1 MPKALEEILNS
12 AEEIEVEA
20 DLARLIDAYLNGIS
34 KAYERDPGS
43 EAKMPFHIA
52 LAALF
57 DLCVN
62 ALYAQKV
69 VSSGWVFCS
78 DKSEESED
86 AHFSGHYLYY
96 PFVSAC
102 PRCSVKGRFHQA
114 DPQKPKSGAI
124 GDMNAKVIAAMY
136 SRIAQASPEK
146 AEVYRVPGTGD
157 ADLLFSE
164 GNNVCLVEIKASP
177 LVSYPLAIPR
187 REPITRLDSE
197 SGEELVN
204 DHHRE
209 ATPPDLGSSP
219 LYLYLPHV
227 DEYLDL
233 GSKRGEGWPLDTLAS
248 HIEKPEAAMKV
259 AKAWQRLLE
268 VYSDRD
274 ALWVSDDSR
283 WLVNSCGKPRGAGFE
298 ISNGKNMPGIDR
310 TDDLKKGTYQVLKMG
325 AVFKEHPN
333 KNVRT
338 ALVANVH
345 AIVHE
350 EVYVA
355 EIADVVW
362 VKDPPDGK
370 YVTKKTDE
378 EWTIKSDGVFN
389 LFDGIIC
396 LTGSKF
402 RDDWLKSVADAK
414 HLRNTL

>member
-1 MPKALEEILNS
+1 MPKSLEEILSS
-12 AEEIEVEA
+12 AEEVEIEPS
-20 DLARLIDAYLNGIS
+20 LAQLIDAYLKGIS
-34 KAYERDPGS
+34 EAYARNPGL
-43 EAKMPFHIA
+43 EEGTPFHIA

-57 DLCVN
+57 DLCAN

-78 DKSEESED
+78 DKSSELED
-86 AHFSGHYLYY
+86 EHFSGHYLYY

-102 PRCSVKGRFHQA
+102 PRCSVKGRFHKA
-114 DPQKPKSGAI
+114 NAQKPKSGAI
-124 GDMNAKVIAAMY
+124 GDMNAKVIAAIY
-136 SRIAQASPEK
+136 SRIAESSPEK

-157 ADLLFSE
+157 ADLVFSE
-164 GNNVCLVEIKASP
+164 GSNICLAEIKASP
-177 LVSYPLAIPR
+177 LVSYPLAMPR
-187 REPITRLDSE
+187 GEPITYLDGKT
-197 SGEELVN
+197 GEELVN
-204 DHHRE
+204 DHHRDS
-209 ATPPDLGSSP
+209 TPPELSSDP

-227 DEYLDL
+227 DEYVDL
-233 GSKRGEGWPLDTLAS
+233 GPKRGEGWPLDTLAS

-259 AKAWQRLLE
+259 AKAWQRLLN
-268 VYSDRD
+268 VYSDWD
-274 ALWVSDDSR
+274 DLWVNDDSR
-283 WLVNSCGKPRGAGFE
+283 WLVNSCGKPRGGFQ
-298 ISNGKNMPGIDR
+298 ISDGKNMPGIDR

-325 AVFKEHPN
+325 AVYKEQSD
-333 KNVRT
+333 KEVRT

-362 VKDPPDGK
+362 VKDPPHGK
-370 YVTKKTDE
+370 YVSKKTDE

-402 RDDWLKSVADAK
+402 RDDWLESVADAK